1 MFDFWV
7 SSLIFVSR
15 AQFSDKPFRS
25 WSHCLQSIALYVF
38 IIYKTLKL
46 FCSIISA
53 LWGRKSLILLQSRSK
68 VNIQPLILETERLK
82 PCGHQRL
89 PLGWGAKAAMS
100 KCFRTLEPARTRQV
114 WFLCIHGHYR
124 HESVFLSLWHH
135 SLVYREGNNKAESP
149 KTFKAGDK
157 DFI

>member
-15 AQFSDKPFRS
+15 AQFSDKPFRF

-53 LWGRKSLILLQSRSK
+53 LWGRKCLILLQWRSK
-68 VNIQPLILETERLK
+68 VNIQPLILETETLWSSTT
-82 PCGHQRL
+82 PP
-89 PLGWGAKAAMS
+89 PLRWGAKAAMS

-114 WFLCIHGHYR
+114 WFLCFRGHYR

-149 KTFKAGDK
+149 KPFKAGDK